1 VLGYLYFVLNR
12 RKEDMGKNS
21 IKVYPPGGGEPIYAL
36 PHTLDYYLEHGWT
49 QEPEAKSQKPKAD
62 GKTDRKAK

>member
-1 VLGYLYFVLNR
+1 
-12 RKEDMGKNS
+12 MGKNS